1 MDMKVIKD
9 KDCDQGVVQINV
21 ENIVEKVFI
30 YTVNDEMN
38 KISFPESS
46 MILKLLLSEHDKAY
60 YLAYFDSNLV
70 FYLHDISNYSQINKK
85 ASVVIPLGS
94 ISVKGYWP
102 FNMDYKE
109 CSDLDYDL
117 K

>member
-1 MDMKVIKD
+1 MKVISG
-9 KDCDQGVVQINV
+9 KDCDQGVVQIDV
-21 ENIVEKVFI
+21 ENIVEKI
-30 YTVNDEMN
+30 YTYTVSDEMN
-38 KISFPESS
+38 KISFPDSS

-60 YLAYFDSNLV
+60 YLAYFDSNLE
-70 FYLHDISNYSQINKK
+70 FYLYDISNYSQMNKK
-85 ASVVIPLGS
+85 SSVVIPLGS

-102 FNMDYKE
+102 FNMNYKE